1 MTWVLNSAKTEFVW
15 TGPGEPDLAT
25 KPGIKP
31 IIAPKGSKKAVKT
44 YIWTTDKKG
53 NIVKVEATTAKKSFA
68 TLDQD
73 TQIALAEFLQRTNV
87 TPTTYSLSALW
98 GKIVDGAV
106 AEYKA
111 GRQSTPKEVLKML
124 IENTPINEGV
134 TSTVYKSYDPVTAN
148 AYLNNIAASI
158 GFDVNLLTP
167 EERADFAKKIDEEAR
182 MSGKQTTKKTT
193 AGGVETVITPDIFD
207 SKTFTQNWLWAKVN
221 LNDVT
226 KLPSSAITELTT
238 VKKVLDGFNIDY
250 LSQAEINQLSVDLAS
265 KKITQQSIIDKYR
278 TEAIKNYPLLADR
291 LNANPSST
299 VMDILDPAINIISK
313 WLEIPKSDVKLNNK
327 FLDKY
332 ARPDGPAGKVQ
343 MPSLYDLEVM
353 VKNSEDADKTS
364 WANES
369 ARNGAIGL
377 ARAMGFGI

>member
-1 MTWVLNSAKTEFVW
+1 MWVYNNEKKDFVW
-15 TGPGEPDLAT
+15 TGSGKPDLAT
-25 KPGIKP
+25 KPGGAIVIP
-31 IIAPKGSKKAVKT
+31 PKSSKKAAKT

-53 NIVKVEATTAKKSFA
+53 NVVKVEATIAKKSFA
-68 TLDQD
+68 TLDED
-73 TQIALAEFLQRTNV
+73 TQVALAEFLQRTNV

-98 GKIVDGAV
+98 SKIVDGAV

-111 GRQSTPKEVLKML
+111 GRQSTPKDVLKIL
-124 IENTPINEGV
+124 INNTPINEGV

-207 SKTFTQNWLWAKVN
+207 PKAFTQNWLWAKVN
-221 LNDVT
+221 IGDVT
-226 KLPSSAITELTT
+226 KLPSSAITELAT
-238 VKKVLDGFNIDY
+238 VKKVLDGYGIDY
-250 LSQAEINQLSVDLAS
+250 LSQAEINQLSVELAS
-265 KKITQQSIIDKYR
+265 KKTTTQSIMDKYR

-291 LNANPSST
+291 LNSNPSST
-299 VMDILDPAINIISK
+299 VMDILDPAVNIISK
-313 WLEIPKSDVKLNNK
+313 WLEIPKSEIKLNNK

-332 ARPDGPAGKVQ
+332 ARPDGLAGKAQ

-353 VKNSEDADKTS
+353 VKNSEEAEKTS

>member
-1 MTWVLNSAKTEFVW
+1 MWVYNEEKKDFVW
-15 TGPGEPDLAT
+15 TGSGKPDLTT
-25 KPGIKP
+25 KPGGTIVIP
-31 IIAPKGSKKAVKT
+31 PKSSKKAVKT

-53 NIVKVEATTAKKSFA
+53 NVVKVEATTAKKSFA
-68 TLDQD
+68 TLDED

-111 GRQSTPKEVLKML
+111 GRQSTPKDVLKIL
-124 IENTPINEGV
+124 IDNTPINEGV

-148 AYLNNIAASI
+148 AYLNNIAAGI

-182 MSGKQTTKKTT
+182 MSGKQTTRKTVE
-193 AGGVETVITPDIFD
+193 GGVETVITPDIFD
-207 SKTFTQNWLWAKVN
+207 PKTFAQNWLWAKVN

-265 KKITQQSIIDKYR
+265 KKITTQSIMDKYR
-278 TEAIKNYPLLADR
+278 AEAIKNYPLLGDR
-291 LNANPSST
+291 MLASPGST
-299 VMDILDPAINIISK
+299 VLDILDPAVSIISK
-313 WLEIPKSDVKLNNK
+313 WLEIPKSEIKLNNK

-353 VKNSEDADKTS
+353 VKNSEEAEKTS
-364 WANES
+364 WANEG
-369 ARNGAIGL
+369 ARDGAIGL